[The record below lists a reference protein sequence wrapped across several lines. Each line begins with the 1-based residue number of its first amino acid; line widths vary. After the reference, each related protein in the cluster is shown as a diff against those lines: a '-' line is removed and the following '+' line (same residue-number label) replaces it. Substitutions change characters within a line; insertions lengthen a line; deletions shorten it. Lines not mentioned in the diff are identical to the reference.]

1 MIKKS
6 ILLVLVVLAAFLINS
21 YVQKLPSCY
30 DAGLRKNIVQI
41 YTQNAG
47 YYYPENMGLSL
58 RNIVTLSVDKGTGK
72 RTCNGQIM
80 VFNKQSAEEYLVNEL
95 EYSCEWSEASNS
107 LTFTILR

>member
-1 MIKKS
+1 MSVI
-6 ILLVLVVLAAFLINS
+6 LAAFLINS

-30 DAGLRKNIVQI
+30 DAGLRKNIVQLYI
-41 YTQNAG
+41 QNAG
-47 YYYPENMGLSL
+47 YYYAENMGLSL
-58 RNIVTLSVDKGTGK
+58 KNIVTLSVDKGTGK

-80 VFNKQSAEEYLVNEL
+80 VFDKQNAKEFLVNEL